1 MLYNECLWMCTNYV
15 TFCKK
20 RPTVLVSRPSNL
32 YFLALLARV
41 WRKVC
46 SKSKATKNEVAFN
59 SGNFKVLLT
68 FLQCIY
74 ATTRP
79 LANLCWLHN
88 VASCWVCS
96 SAFFRLDLFLLT
108 YCPYPQEPEAPDASM
123 AAQSEAQ
130 AETPAV
136 QEPPAEAWKV
146 MSGRKRSTRIVLKI
160 VRWFDIESHWY

>member
-15 TFCKK
+15 TFWKK

-46 SKSKATKNEVAFN
+46 GKSKATKNEVAFN

-74 ATTRP
+74 TTTRS

-96 SAFFRLDLFLLT
+96 SAFFFGWICSYWLIVHIRRSQKPLTHLWQRNLRHRQRHLQCRNHLLRRGKW
-108 YCPYPQEPEAPDASM
+108 CRAEK
-123 AAQSEAQ
+123 EAQ
-130 AETPAV
+130 
-136 QEPPAEAWKV
+136 
-146 MSGRKRSTRIVLKI
+146 G
-160 VRWFDIESHWY
+160 